1 MLTLTLLVEFLML
14 LLLDNKRTS
23 EISKAILQPG

>member
-1 MLTLTLLVEFLML
+1 MLTVTLLVEFFMR